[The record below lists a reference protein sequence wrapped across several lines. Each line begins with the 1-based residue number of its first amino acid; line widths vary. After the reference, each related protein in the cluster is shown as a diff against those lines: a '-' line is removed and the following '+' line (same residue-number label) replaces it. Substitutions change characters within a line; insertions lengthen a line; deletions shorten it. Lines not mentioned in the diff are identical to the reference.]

1 MAGASTSL
9 GSEDPSFARRA
20 GEAIGFPDL
29 TQWQIRAKC
38 AAVARRCESARI
50 GVGSF
55 GERPSFGVGAAR
67 MRAVRPCQGTKVVSF
82 DGGGKS
88 L

>member
-1 MAGASTSL
+1 M
-9 GSEDPSFARRA
+9 
-20 GEAIGFPDL
+20 
-29 TQWQIRAKC
+29 
-38 AAVARRCESARI
+38 ARRCESARI
-50 GVGSF
+50 GVSSF

-67 MRAVRPCQGTKVVSF
+67 MRAVRPCQVTEVASF

>member
-1 MAGASTSL
+1 VAGASTSV

-20 GEAIGFPDL
+20 GEAIRFHDL
-29 TQWQIRAKC
+29 TPCQGPTRS
-38 AAVARRCESARI
+38 AAVARRCEGARI

-55 GERPSFGVGAAR
+55 GEHPSFGVGAAR
-67 MRAVRPCQGTKVVSF
+67 MRAVRPCQVTEVASF

>member
-9 GSEDPSFARRA
+9 GSEDPSLPRRA
-20 GEAIGFPDL
+20 GEAIGFHDL
-29 TQWQIRAKC
+29 TQCQAPTRS

-55 GERPSFGVGAAR
+55 GERPSFGVGVAR
-67 MRAVRPCQGTKVVSF
+67 MRAVTRCQVTEVALF
-82 DGGGKS
+82 DCDGKS